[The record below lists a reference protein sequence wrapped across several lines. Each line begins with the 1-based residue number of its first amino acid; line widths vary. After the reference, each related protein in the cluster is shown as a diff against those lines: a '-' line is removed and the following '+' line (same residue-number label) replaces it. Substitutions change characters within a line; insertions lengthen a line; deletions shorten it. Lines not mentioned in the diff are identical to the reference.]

1 MNWNTNNSIRKLQSI
16 IDSNI
21 DEHNYRLARYYN
33 DITVD
38 LLNITE
44 IDTTGWAYR
53 FFNVQDS
60 DLLQS
65 PKINVIKSVID
76 TLTSKLANQKVRP
89 YYTPVNGLYSTR
101 KAVKQAQQ
109 FFDIYFDKQKVQDKV
124 VLAYRNSCIFG
135 IGYIYYN
142 PFSKDIEVPGTW
154 QVAISN
160 TEKSYGKPTKCLIE
174 YRNFPI
180 TQLSRFGVELKDYS
194 GEYVNF
200 KTFIDTLEKKIY
212 LLVNDRTVKKEVYEA
227 GVLPIIPVYNTIP
240 VFGTKTVSI
249 VDELDGIQT
258 NIDLIN
264 QKISA
269 ASQLTPG
276 NTTYISAGSNLNA
289 DDVNNRTGNIYT
301 VKMIGQ
307 GSLPV
312 VNVTPAPFD
321 PMWLNLIDKYVQQAY
336 ETIGVSQL
344 SAQSR
349 KPSGLESGVALQTM
363 ADIESDRF
371 QTQLTGFVNAFV
383 DIANMIIE
391 VSDGDI
397 LPKSIETKSVKW
409 KDIRR
414 QKDLFKVQY
423 SAMSILSKDPQ
434 NKLQQIL
441 QLSQV
446 GLITTD
452 KLAKYLDSPDLE
464 DVYSGASSATDAID
478 HCIEDAIENEVYEF
492 PDFVGYQKLLTEIII
507 MENKLYAAEDEES
520 LKRLS
525 KLKEKLLEVMNEEG
539 FVDLSNAGP
548 EEALSNDTMTA
559 NGASNQDLAAMEA
572 QAESNPI
579 EDNTTDNPANL
590 SETTLKQGDINAT
603 QINPTEVE

>member
-1 MNWNTNNSIRKLQSI
+1 
-16 IDSNI
+16 
-21 DEHNYRLARYYN
+21 
-33 DITVD
+33 
-38 LLNITE
+38 
-44 IDTTGWAYR
+44 
-53 FFNVQDS
+53 
-60 DLLQS
+60 
-65 PKINVIKSVID
+65 
-76 TLTSKLANQKVRP
+76 
-89 YYTPVNGLYSTR
+89 
-101 KAVKQAQQ
+101 
-109 FFDIYFDKQKVQDKV
+109 
-124 VLAYRNSCIFG
+124 
-135 IGYIYYN
+135 
-142 PFSKDIEVPGTW
+142 
-154 QVAISN
+154 
-160 TEKSYGKPTKCLIE
+160 
-174 YRNFPI
+174 
-180 TQLSRFGVELKDYS
+180 
-194 GEYVNF
+194 
-200 KTFIDTLEKKIY
+200 
-212 LLVNDRTVKKEVYEA
+212 
-227 GVLPIIPVYNTIP
+227 
-240 VFGTKTVSI
+240 
-249 VDELDGIQT
+249 
-258 NIDLIN
+258 
-264 QKISA
+264 
-269 ASQLTPG
+269 
-276 NTTYISAGSNLNA
+276 
-289 DDVNNRTGNIYT
+289 
-301 VKMIGQ
+301 
-307 GSLPV
+307 
-312 VNVTPAPFD
+312 
-321 PMWLNLIDKYVQQAY
+321 
-336 ETIGVSQL
+336 
-344 SAQSR
+344 
-349 KPSGLESGVALQTM
+349 M